1 MDFAEI
7 CLISWFA
14 CNVLDTSLID
24 PRALSMPR
32 YEHETADSQK
42 KKKKT
47 NAHRCLSIVD
57 VRACTYIHTSK
68 EKSRSKTPGDLFR
81 SIQKAEAKHANNQQ
95 TVHAFCQLNECLEF
109 KALCR
114 TTNKHLWATLHDDG
128 GGGGQRQADSQDTV
142 ICLCPTLPLFRQS
155 HDTMFP
161 SAILYQES

>member
-1 MDFAEI
+1 MCWTHLSSI
-7 CLISWFA
+7 H
-14 CNVLDTSLID
+14 
-24 PRALSMPR
+24 ALCHCPDAN
-32 YEHETADSQK
+32 TKQPILK
-42 KKKKT
+42 KQMLT
-47 NAHRCLSIVD
+47 D
-57 VRACTYIHTSK
+57 VYRLLTCVRVHTYIHTSK

-114 TTNKHLWATLHDDG
+114 TTNKHLWATLHDDD
-128 GGGGQRQADSQDTV
+128 GQRQADSQDTV